1 MDCNYRIEYYSKEH
15 GQWYTYD
22 NSFSDKPYEMA
33 FFKSLKDAKIAH
45 DLIIKNNNSLELRI
59 KEVPLIGIN
68 QDFLMDCREKAFAKS
83 PYLFE

>member
-33 FFKSLKDAKIAH
+33 LIAH